1 MNLTDTETLKF
12 QKGSPVFIQDICAV
26 YTATLGEIVDLGYDK
41 FQEYLSIIT
50 TTKPSV
56 TNDNELSMMLKDLSD
71 FEYILVMVHLDRQAN
86 QTLKEAFQFFIHEHV
101 TFSLDPAQIIVGPL
115 DEKHILD
122 EEKFYDLQRIIRRAY
137 FLQTEKDEI
146 VINKNDDPR
155 VKAMKMQMR
164 ENREKV
170 RRAKAKQAERE
181 NTNLQLSDLIGSLTI
196 NHCNLNAVNIYD
208 ISYYMFHDQ
217 LKRMGWRDE
226 FDINN
231 RAAMAGAKLKKS
243 QLKHWMRSISN

>member
-50 TTKPSV
+50 TTKPLV

-181 NTNLQLSDLIGSLTI
+181 KTNLQLSDLIGSLTI